1 MIPKPKKIFISGM
14 QRKTK
19 IVATVGPASE
29 SEEMLLALAKA
40 GVNVFRLNFSHGT
53 HADHQ
58 IRIDRIRKI
67 NEEHGY
73 QCAIL
78 QDLQGPKIRI
88 GLMET
93 GNDGVEIFAG
103 NILRFASDDIVGN
116 AERVS
121 TPYKGMYND
130 VQVGERILMDDGKLE
145 VKVIGKDGTDVI
157 TEVVY
162 GGLLKQK
169 KGVNLPNT
177 NISQPS
183 VTDKDWEDLK
193 FGLANDVDWV
203 ALSFVRTAEEIQDI
217 QKYIKEQGKLAK
229 VIAKVEKPEA
239 IINMEAIVN
248 ASDAIMVAR
257 GDLGVELPSEDVPM
271 IQKRLVEM
279 SNLAAKPVIVAT
291 QMLESMIDSPR
302 PTRAEVGDVAN
313 AVLDGADA
321 VMLSAESA
329 SGKYPILAVET
340 MVNTIVK
347 VEELADEKKLY
358 FRHHTRVTEDSYQS
372 HEKENDNVV
381 MTACRLARDLK
392 VKAIIGIT
400 NSGYTAFRLSHHR
413 PKAGLF
419 IFTGNKQL
427 ATQLSLY
434 SGVQVFIIDEIKG
447 KNVEEVVDTIK
458 DFLVEKGELLSGD
471 LFINTLSL
479 PLQRN
484 NRTNTIKLS
493 RVLPPQPLKLD

>member
-1 MIPKPKKIFISGM
+1 M

-67 NEEHGY
+67 NKEHGFK
-73 QCAIL
+73 CAIL

-88 GLMET
+88 GLMES

-103 NILRFASDDIVGN
+103 NQLRFASDDIVGN

-203 ALSFVRTAEEIQDI
+203 ALSFVRTPEEIQEI
-217 QKYIKEQGKLAK
+217 QKYIKEQGKTAK

-239 IINMEAIVN
+239 IVNMEAIVN

-358 FRHHTRVTEDSYQS
+358 FRHHTRVTEDTYESK
-372 HEKENDNVV
+372 EKENDNVV

-400 NSGYTAFRLSHHR
+400 NSGYTAVRLSHHR

-419 IFTGNKQL
+419 IFTHNETL

-434 SGVQVFIIDEIKG
+434 SGVQVFVVDTMKG
-447 KNVEEVVDTIK
+447 KNVEQVVDTIK
-458 DFLVEKGELLSGD
+458 DFLIEQGELEKGD

-479 PLQRN
+479 PLQDN

-493 RVLPPQPLKLD
+493 KVE

>member
-1 MIPKPKKIFISGM
+1 M

-58 IRIDRIRKI
+58 TRIDRIRKI
-67 NEEHGY
+67 NKEHGY
-73 QCAIL
+73 NCAIL

-88 GLMET
+88 GLMES

-103 NILRFASDDIVGN
+103 NQLRFASDDIVGN

-217 QKYIKEQGKLAK
+217 QKYIKEQGKTAK

-358 FRHHTRVTEDSYQS
+358 FRHHTRVTEDDYVSK
-372 HEKENDNVV
+372 EKENDNVV

-400 NSGYTAFRLSHHR
+400 NSGYTAVRLSHHR

-419 IFTGNKQL
+419 IFTHNETL

-434 SGVQVFIIDEIKG
+434 SGVQVFVVDTMKG
-447 KNVEEVVDTIK
+447 KNVEQVVDTIK
-458 DFLVEKGELLSGD
+458 DFLIEKGELTKGD

-479 PLQRN
+479 PLQDN
-484 NRTNTIKLS
+484 NRTNTVKLS
-493 RVLPPQPLKLD
+493 KVE

>member
-1 MIPKPKKIFISGM
+1 M

-67 NEEHGY
+67 NQEYGFK
-73 QCAIL
+73 CAIL

-88 GLMET
+88 GLMES

-103 NILRFASDDIVGN
+103 NQLRFASDDIVGN
-116 AERVS
+116 AQRVS

-130 VQVGERILMDDGKLE
+130 VQIGERILMDDGKLE

-177 NISQPS
+177 KISQAS

-193 FGLANDVDWV
+193 FGLENNVEWV
-203 ALSFVRTAEEIQDI
+203 ALSFVRTAEEIQEI
-217 QKYIKEQGKLAK
+217 QKYIKDNGKIAK

-239 IINMEAIVN
+239 IVNMEAIVN

-358 FRHHTRVTEDSYQS
+358 FRHHSRVTEDDYQS
-372 HEKENDNVV
+372 KEKENDNVV

-400 NSGYTAFRLSHHR
+400 NSGYTAVRLSHHR
-413 PKAGLF
+413 PKASLF

-427 ATQLSLY
+427 AVQLSLY
-434 SGVQVFIIDEIKG
+434 SGVQAFDELRG
-447 KNVEEVVDTIK
+447 NNVEEVVDAIK
-458 DFLVEKGELLSGD
+458 DFLIAQGELEKGD

-479 PLQRN
+479 PLQKHD
-484 NRTNTIKLS
+484 RTNTVKLS
-493 RVLPPQPLKLD
+493 RV